1 MNNLELDYMPC
12 EHLPPWYREVLDYQ
26 QMCQTEGEQ
35 FALLAEEIN
44 RIADNF
50 FLQTMDLETV
60 ELWEGSLKII
70 PNPATETLQF
80 RRDRIINRISMRPP
94 YTLRFLYKKLD
105 ELIGPGLW
113 NVTVDYP
120 NYALYIE
127 SNVDGMG
134 YSQELIYTI
143 NHIKPA
149 HITFINSPIAKA
161 GILLNERVTEIS
173 YTWNYILNGQWLL
186 GQEPFA
192 DEEEVQVIKLPQ
204 VNSLTSA
211 LLTGVANFVSG
222 DVAAARLNGS
232 IMVDNINKSVENS
245 TLTITYQVT
254 PAMTTEVTQVELLA
268 ADGTV
273 LSSMS
278 AYVPVGDQT
287 PAVIKHVIPVQE
299 GVLTDADT

>member
-1 MNNLELDYMPC
+1 MNNLELDYLPC
-12 EHLPPWYREVLDYQ
+12 EQLPPWYREVLDYQ
-26 QMCQTEGEQ
+26 QMCQTIGAQ

-44 RIADNF
+44 RVADNF

-60 ELWEGSLKII
+60 QMWEGIFRI
-70 PNPATETLQF
+70 VANPATESLQF

-94 YTLRFLYKKLD
+94 FTLRFLYQKLD

-127 SNVDGMG
+127 SNVDGQG

-149 HITFINSPIAKA
+149 HITFINSPVAMS
-161 GILLNERVTEIS
+161 GIVLSERVSEIS
-173 YTWNYILNGQWLL
+173 YTWNYVLNGQWLL

-204 VNSLTSA
+204 TPSIQSA
-211 LLTGVANFVSG
+211 LLTGIADFVSG
-222 DVAAARLNGS
+222 DVVAARLNGS
-232 IMVDNINKSVENS
+232 IMVENINKSVSGS

-254 PAMTTEVTQVELLA
+254 QAMTTEITQVELLA

-273 LSSMS
+273 LTSMA
-278 AYVPVGDQT
+278 AYVPVT
-287 PAVIKHVIPVQE
+287 ETAVIKHVIPVQE
-299 GVLTDADT
+299 GIINADT

>member
-12 EHLPPWYREVLDYQ
+12 EHLPLWYREVLDYQ
-26 QMCQTEGEQ
+26 QMCNTIGAQ

-44 RIADNF
+44 RVADNF
-50 FLQTMDLETV
+50 FLQTMDVETV
-60 ELWEGSLKII
+60 QMWENIFRI
-70 PNPATETLQF
+70 VPNPATESLQF

-94 YTLRFLYKKLD
+94 FTLRFLYQKLD

-113 NVTVDYP
+113 SVTVDYP

-127 SNVDGMG
+127 SNVDGQG

-149 HITFINSPIAKA
+149 HITFINTPVATS
-161 GILLNERVTEIS
+161 GIVMNERVSQIS

-186 GQEPFA
+186 GAEPFA

-204 VNSLTSA
+204 VSSITPA
-211 LLTGVANFVSG
+211 LLTGVANFVSD
-222 DVAAARLNGS
+222 DVASARLNGS
-232 IMVDNINKSVENS
+232 IAVTNINKAVSGS

-254 PAMTTEVTQVELLA
+254 QAMTTEITQVELLA
-268 ADGTV
+268 GDGTV
-273 LSSMS
+273 LTSM
-278 AYVPVGDQT
+278 AAFVPVT
-287 PAVIKHVIPVQE
+287 ETVVLKHVIPVQE

>member
-1 MNNLELDYMPC
+1 MNNLELDYLPC
-12 EHLPPWYREVLDYQ
+12 EQLPPWYREVLDYQ
-26 QMCQTEGEQ
+26 QMCQTIGAQ

-44 RIADNF
+44 RVADNF

-60 ELWEGSLKII
+60 QMWEGIFRI
-70 PNPATETLQF
+70 AANPATESLQF

-94 YTLRFLYKKLD
+94 FTLRFLYQKLD

-113 NVTVDYP
+113 SVTVDYP

-127 SNVDGMG
+127 SNVDGQG

-149 HITFINSPIAKA
+149 HITFINSPVAMS
-161 GILLNERVTEIS
+161 GVVLSERVSEIS
-173 YTWNYILNGQWLL
+173 YTWNYVLNGQWLL

-204 VNSLTSA
+204 TPSIQSA
-211 LLTGVANFVSG
+211 LLTGIADFVSG
-222 DVAAARLNGS
+222 VVAAARLNGS
-232 IMVDNINKSVENS
+232 IMVENINKSVSGS

-254 PAMTTEVTQVELLA
+254 QAMTTEITQVELLA

-273 LSSMS
+273 LTSMS
-278 AYVPVGDQT
+278 AFVPVT
-287 PAVIKHVIPVQE
+287 ETAVIKHVIPVQE
-299 GVLTDADT
+299 GIINADT

>member
-1 MNNLELDYMPC
+1 MNNLELDYLPC
-12 EHLPPWYREVLDYQ
+12 EQLPPWYREVLDYQ
-26 QMCQTEGEQ
+26 QMCQTIGAQ

-44 RIADNF
+44 RVADNF

-60 ELWEGSLKII
+60 QMWEGIFRI
-70 PNPATETLQF
+70 VANPATESLQF

-94 YTLRFLYKKLD
+94 FTLRFLYQKLD

-127 SNVDGMG
+127 SNVDGQG

-149 HITFINSPIAKA
+149 HITFISSPVAMS
-161 GILLNERVTEIS
+161 GVVLSERVSEIS
-173 YTWNYILNGQWLL
+173 YTWNYVLDGQWLL

-204 VNSLTSA
+204 TPSIQSA
-211 LLTGVANFVSG
+211 LLTGVADFVSN
-222 DVAAARLNGS
+222 DVASARLNGS
-232 IMVDNINKSVENS
+232 IPVTALNKSVDGS

-254 PAMTTEVTQVELLA
+254 QAMTTEITQVELLA

-273 LSSMS
+273 LTSMA
-278 AYVPVGDQT
+278 AYVPVT
-287 PAVIKHVIPVQE
+287 ETAVIKHVIPVQE
-299 GVLTDADT
+299 GIINADT

>member
-1 MNNLELDYMPC
+1 MNNLELDYLPC
-12 EHLPPWYREVLDYQ
+12 EQLPPWYREVLDYQ
-26 QMCQTEGEQ
+26 QMCNTIGAQ
-35 FALLAEEIN
+35 FALLAEEIT
-44 RIADNF
+44 RVADNF

-60 ELWEGSLKII
+60 QMWEGIFRI
-70 PNPATETLQF
+70 VANPATESLQF

-94 YTLRFLYKKLD
+94 FTLRFLYQKLD

-127 SNVDGMG
+127 SNVDGQG

-149 HITFINSPIAKA
+149 HITFINSPVAMS
-161 GILLNERVTEIS
+161 GVVLSERVSEIS
-173 YTWNYILNGQWLL
+173 YTWNYVLDGQWLL

-204 VNSLTSA
+204 TPSIQSA
-211 LLTGVANFVSG
+211 LLTGIADFVSG

-232 IMVDNINKSVENS
+232 IMVENINKSVSGS

-254 PAMTTEVTQVELLA
+254 QAMTTEITQVELLA

-273 LSSMS
+273 LTSMS
-278 AYVPVGDQT
+278 AYVPVT
-287 PAVIKHVIPVQE
+287 ETAVIKHVIPVQE
-299 GVLTDADT
+299 GIINADT

>member
-1 MNNLELDYMPC
+1 MNNLELDYLPC
-12 EHLPPWYREVLDYQ
+12 EQLPPWYREVLDYQ
-26 QMCQTEGEQ
+26 QMCQTIGAQ

-44 RIADNF
+44 RVADNF

-60 ELWEGSLKII
+60 QMWEGIFRI
-70 PNPATETLQF
+70 VANPATESLQF

-94 YTLRFLYKKLD
+94 FTLRFLYSKLD

-127 SNVDGMG
+127 SNVDGQG

-149 HITFINSPIAKA
+149 HITFINSPVAMS
-161 GILLNERVTEIS
+161 GIVLSERVSEIS
-173 YTWNYILNGQWLL
+173 YTWNYVLNGQWLL

-204 VNSLTSA
+204 TPSIQSA
-211 LLTGVANFVSG
+211 LLTGIADFVSG

-232 IMVDNINKSVENS
+232 IMVENINKSVSGS

-254 PAMTTEVTQVELLA
+254 QAMTTEITQVELLA

-273 LSSMS
+273 LTSMS
-278 AYVPVGDQT
+278 AYVPVT
-287 PAVIKHVIPVQE
+287 ETAVIKHVIPVQE
-299 GVLTDADT
+299 GIINADT

>member
-1 MNNLELDYMPC
+1 MNNLELDYLPC
-12 EHLPPWYREVLDYQ
+12 EQLPPWYREVLDYQ
-26 QMCQTEGEQ
+26 QMCNTIGAQ

-44 RIADNF
+44 RVADNF

-60 ELWEGSLKII
+60 QMWEGIFRI
-70 PNPATETLQF
+70 VANPATESLQF

-94 YTLRFLYKKLD
+94 FTLRFLYQKLD

-127 SNVDGMG
+127 SNVDGQG

-149 HITFINSPIAKA
+149 HITFINSPVAMS
-161 GILLNERVTEIS
+161 GVVLSERVSEIS
-173 YTWNYILNGQWLL
+173 YTWNYVLNGQWLL

-204 VNSLTSA
+204 TPSIQSA
-211 LLTGVANFVSG
+211 LLTGIADFVSN

-232 IMVDNINKSVENS
+232 IMVENINKSVSGS

-254 PAMTTEVTQVELLA
+254 QAMTTEITQVELLA

-273 LSSMS
+273 LTSMA
-278 AYVPVGDQT
+278 AYVPVT
-287 PAVIKHVIPVQE
+287 ETAVIKHVIPVQE
-299 GVLTDADT
+299 GIINADT

>member
-1 MNNLELDYMPC
+1 MNNLELDYLPC
-12 EHLPPWYREVLDYQ
+12 EQLPPWYRDVLDYQ
-26 QMCQTEGEQ
+26 QMCNTIGAQ

-44 RIADNF
+44 RVADNF

-60 ELWEGSLKII
+60 QMWEGIFRI
-70 PNPATETLQF
+70 VANPATESLQF

-94 YTLRFLYKKLD
+94 FTLRFLYQKLD

-127 SNVDGMG
+127 SNVDGQG

-149 HITFINSPIAKA
+149 HITFINSPVAMS
-161 GILLNERVTEIS
+161 GVVLSERVSEIS
-173 YTWNYILNGQWLL
+173 YTWNYVLNGQWLL

-204 VNSLTSA
+204 TPSIQSA
-211 LLTGVANFVSG
+211 LLTGIADFVSG

-232 IMVDNINKSVENS
+232 IMVENINKSVSGS

-254 PAMTTEVTQVELLA
+254 QAMTTEITQVELLA

-273 LSSMS
+273 LTSMS
-278 AYVPVGDQT
+278 AYVPVT
-287 PAVIKHVIPVQE
+287 ETAVIKHVIPVQE
-299 GVLTDADT
+299 GIINADT

>member
-1 MNNLELDYMPC
+1 MNNLELDYLPC
-12 EHLPPWYREVLDYQ
+12 EQLPPWYREVLDYQ
-26 QMCQTEGEQ
+26 QMCNTIGAQ

-44 RIADNF
+44 RVADNF

-60 ELWEGSLKII
+60 QMWEGIFRI
-70 PNPATETLQF
+70 VANPATESLQF

-94 YTLRFLYKKLD
+94 FTLRFLYQKLD

-127 SNVDGMG
+127 SNVDGQG

-149 HITFINSPIAKA
+149 HITFINSPVAMS
-161 GILLNERVTEIS
+161 GVVLSERVSEIS
-173 YTWNYILNGQWLL
+173 YTWNYVLNGQWLL

-204 VNSLTSA
+204 TPSIQSA
-211 LLTGVANFVSG
+211 LLTGIADFVSG

-232 IMVDNINKSVENS
+232 IMVESINKSVSGS

-254 PAMTTEVTQVELLA
+254 QAMTTEITQVELLA

-273 LSSMS
+273 LTSMS
-278 AYVPVGDQT
+278 AYVPVT
-287 PAVIKHVIPVQE
+287 ETAVIKHVIPVQE
-299 GVLTDADT
+299 GIINADT

>member
-1 MNNLELDYMPC
+1 MNNLELDYLPC
-12 EHLPPWYREVLDYQ
+12 EQLPPWYREVLDYQ
-26 QMCQTEGEQ
+26 QMCQTIGAQ

-44 RIADNF
+44 RVADNF

-60 ELWEGSLKII
+60 QMWEGIFRI
-70 PNPATETLQF
+70 VANPATESLQF

-94 YTLRFLYKKLD
+94 FTLRFLYQKLD

-127 SNVDGMG
+127 SNVDGQG

-149 HITFINSPIAKA
+149 HITFINSPVAMS
-161 GILLNERVTEIS
+161 GVVLSERVSEIS
-173 YTWNYILNGQWLL
+173 YTWNYVLNGQWLL

-204 VNSLTSA
+204 TPSIQSA
-211 LLTGVANFVSG
+211 LLTGVADFVSN
-222 DVAAARLNGS
+222 DVASARLNGS
-232 IMVDNINKSVENS
+232 IPVTALNKSVDGS

-254 PAMTTEVTQVELLA
+254 QAMTTEITQVELLA

-273 LSSMS
+273 LTSMS
-278 AYVPVGDQT
+278 AYVPVT
-287 PAVIKHVIPVQE
+287 ETAVIKHVIPVQE
-299 GVLTDADT
+299 GIINADT

>member
-1 MNNLELDYMPC
+1 MNNLELDYLPC
-12 EHLPPWYREVLDYQ
+12 EQLPPWYREVLDYQ
-26 QMCQTEGEQ
+26 QMCQTIGAQ

-44 RIADNF
+44 RVADNF
-50 FLQTMDLETV
+50 FLQTMDVETV
-60 ELWEGSLKII
+60 QMWEGIFRI
-70 PNPATETLQF
+70 VANPATESLQF

-94 YTLRFLYKKLD
+94 FTLRFLYQKLD

-113 NVTVDYP
+113 SVTVDYP

-127 SNVDGMG
+127 SNVDGQG

-149 HITFINSPIAKA
+149 HITFINSPVAMS
-161 GILLNERVTEIS
+161 GVVLSERVSEIS
-173 YTWNYILNGQWLL
+173 YTWNYVLNGQWLL
-186 GQEPFA
+186 GQQPFA

-204 VNSLTSA
+204 TPSIQSA
-211 LLTGVANFVSG
+211 LLTGIADFVSG

-232 IMVDNINKSVENS
+232 IMVENINKSVSGS

-254 PAMTTEVTQVELLA
+254 QAMTTEITQVELLA

-273 LSSMS
+273 LTSMA
-278 AYVPVGDQT
+278 AYVPVT
-287 PAVIKHVIPVQE
+287 ETAVIKHVIPVQE
-299 GVLTDADT
+299 GIVNADT

>member
-1 MNNLELDYMPC
+1 MNNLELDYLPC
-12 EHLPPWYREVLDYQ
+12 EQLPPWYREVLDYQ
-26 QMCQTEGEQ
+26 QMCNTIGAQ

-44 RIADNF
+44 RVADNF

-60 ELWEGSLKII
+60 QMWEGIFRI
-70 PNPATETLQF
+70 VANPATESLQF

-94 YTLRFLYKKLD
+94 FTLRFLYQKLD

-113 NVTVDYP
+113 SVTVDYP

-127 SNVDGMG
+127 SNVDGQG

-149 HITFINSPIAKA
+149 HITFINSPVAMS
-161 GILLNERVTEIS
+161 GVVLSERVSEIS
-173 YTWNYILNGQWLL
+173 YTWNYVLNGQWLL

-204 VNSLTSA
+204 TPSIQSA
-211 LLTGVANFVSG
+211 LLTGIADFVSG

-232 IMVDNINKSVENS
+232 IMVENINKSVSGS

-254 PAMTTEVTQVELLA
+254 QAMTTEITQVELLA

-273 LSSMS
+273 LTSMS
-278 AYVPVGDQT
+278 AYVPVT
-287 PAVIKHVIPVQE
+287 ETAIIKHVIPVQE
-299 GVLTDADT
+299 GIINADT

>member
-1 MNNLELDYMPC
+1 MNNLELDYLPC
-12 EHLPPWYREVLDYQ
+12 EQLPPWYREVLDYQ
-26 QMCQTEGEQ
+26 QMCQTIGAQ

-44 RIADNF
+44 RVADNF

-60 ELWEGSLKII
+60 QMWEGIFRI
-70 PNPATETLQF
+70 VANPATESLQF

-94 YTLRFLYKKLD
+94 FTLRFLYQKLD

-127 SNVDGMG
+127 SNVDGQG

-149 HITFINSPIAKA
+149 HITFINSPVAMS
-161 GILLNERVTEIS
+161 GVVLSERVSEIS
-173 YTWNYILNGQWLL
+173 YTWNYVLNGQWLL

-204 VNSLTSA
+204 TPSIQSA
-211 LLTGVANFVSG
+211 LLTGIADFVSG

-232 IMVDNINKSVENS
+232 IMVENINKSVSGS

-254 PAMTTEVTQVELLA
+254 QAMTTEITQVELLA

-273 LSSMS
+273 LTSMA
-278 AYVPVGDQT
+278 AYVPVT
-287 PAVIKHVIPVQE
+287 ETAVIKHVIPVQE
-299 GVLTDADT
+299 GIVNADT

>member
-1 MNNLELDYMPC
+1 MNNLELDYLPC
-12 EHLPPWYREVLDYQ
+12 EQLPPWYREVLDYQ
-26 QMCQTEGEQ
+26 QMCQTIGAQ

-44 RIADNF
+44 RVADNF

-60 ELWEGSLKII
+60 QMWEGIFRI
-70 PNPATETLQF
+70 VANPATESLQF

-94 YTLRFLYKKLD
+94 FTLRFLYQKLD

-127 SNVDGMG
+127 SNVDGQG

-149 HITFINSPIAKA
+149 HITFINSPVAMS
-161 GILLNERVTEIS
+161 GVVLSERVSEIS
-173 YTWNYILNGQWLL
+173 YTWNYVLDGQWLL

-204 VNSLTSA
+204 TPSIQSA
-211 LLTGVANFVSG
+211 LLTGIADFVSG

-232 IMVDNINKSVENS
+232 IMVENINKSVSGS

-254 PAMTTEVTQVELLA
+254 QAMTTEITQVELLA

-273 LSSMS
+273 LTSMA
-278 AYVPVGDQT
+278 AYVPVT
-287 PAVIKHVIPVQE
+287 ETAVIKHVIPVQE
-299 GVLTDADT
+299 GIVNADT

>member
-1 MNNLELDYMPC
+1 MNNLELDYLPC
-12 EHLPPWYREVLDYQ
+12 EQLPPWYREVLDYQ
-26 QMCQTEGEQ
+26 QMCQTIGAQ

-44 RIADNF
+44 RVADNF

-60 ELWEGSLKII
+60 QMWEGIFRI
-70 PNPATETLQF
+70 VANPATESLQF

-94 YTLRFLYKKLD
+94 FTLRFLYQKLD

-127 SNVDGMG
+127 SNVDGQG

-149 HITFINSPIAKA
+149 HITFINSPVAMS
-161 GILLNERVTEIS
+161 GVVLSERVSEIS
-173 YTWNYILNGQWLL
+173 YTWNYVLNGQWLL

-204 VNSLTSA
+204 TPSIQSA
-211 LLTGVANFVSG
+211 LLTGIADFVSN

-232 IMVDNINKSVENS
+232 IMVENINKSVSGS

-254 PAMTTEVTQVELLA
+254 QAMTTEITQVELLA

-273 LSSMS
+273 LTSMA
-278 AYVPVGDQT
+278 AYVPVT
-287 PAVIKHVIPVQE
+287 ETAVIKHVIPVQE
-299 GVLTDADT
+299 GIINADT

>member
-1 MNNLELDYMPC
+1 MNNLELDYLPC
-12 EHLPPWYREVLDYQ
+12 EQLPPWYREVLDYQ
-26 QMCQTEGEQ
+26 QMCQTIGAQ

-44 RIADNF
+44 RVADNF

-60 ELWEGSLKII
+60 QMWEGIFRI
-70 PNPATETLQF
+70 AANPATESLQF

-94 YTLRFLYKKLD
+94 FTLRFLYQKLD

-127 SNVDGMG
+127 SNVDGQG

-149 HITFINSPIAKA
+149 HITFINSPVAMS
-161 GILLNERVTEIS
+161 GVVLSERVSEIS
-173 YTWNYILNGQWLL
+173 YTWNYVLNGQWLL

-204 VNSLTSA
+204 TPSIQSA
-211 LLTGVANFVSG
+211 LLTGIADFVSG

-232 IMVDNINKSVENS
+232 IMVENINKSVSGS

-254 PAMTTEVTQVELLA
+254 QAMTTEITQVELLA

-273 LSSMS
+273 LTSMA
-278 AYVPVGDQT
+278 AYVPVT
-287 PAVIKHVIPVQE
+287 ETAVIKHVIPVQE
-299 GVLTDADT
+299 GIINADT

>member
-1 MNNLELDYMPC
+1 MNNLELDYLPC
-12 EHLPPWYREVLDYQ
+12 EQLPPWYREVLDYQ
-26 QMCQTEGEQ
+26 QMCNTIGAQ
-35 FALLAEEIN
+35 FALLAEEIT
-44 RIADNF
+44 RVADNF

-60 ELWEGSLKII
+60 QMWEGIFRI
-70 PNPATETLQF
+70 VANPATESLQF

-94 YTLRFLYKKLD
+94 FTLRFLYQKLD

-127 SNVDGMG
+127 SNVDGQG

-149 HITFINSPIAKA
+149 HITFINSPVAMS
-161 GILLNERVTEIS
+161 GVVLSERVSEIS
-173 YTWNYILNGQWLL
+173 YTWNYILGQWAL
-186 GQEPFA
+186 GAEPFA

-204 VNSLTSA
+204 TPSIQSA
-211 LLTGVANFVSG
+211 LLTGVADFVSN
-222 DVAAARLNGS
+222 DVASARLNGS
-232 IMVDNINKSVENS
+232 IPVTALNKSVDGS

-254 PAMTTEVTQVELLA
+254 QAMTTEITQVELLA

-273 LSSMS
+273 LTSMS
-278 AYVPVGDQT
+278 AYVPVT
-287 PAVIKHVIPVQE
+287 ETAVIKHVIPVQE
-299 GVLTDADT
+299 GIVNADT

>member
-1 MNNLELDYMPC
+1 MNNLELDYLPC
-12 EHLPPWYREVLDYQ
+12 EQLPPWYREVLDYQ
-26 QMCQTEGEQ
+26 QMCQTIGAQ

-44 RIADNF
+44 RVADNF

-60 ELWEGSLKII
+60 QMWEGIFRI
-70 PNPATETLQF
+70 VANPATESLQF

-94 YTLRFLYKKLD
+94 FTLRFLYQKLD

-127 SNVDGMG
+127 SNVDGQG

-149 HITFINSPIAKA
+149 HITFINSPVAMS
-161 GILLNERVTEIS
+161 GIVLSERVSEIS
-173 YTWNYILNGQWLL
+173 YTWNYVLNGHWLL

-204 VNSLTSA
+204 TPSIQSA
-211 LLTGVANFVSG
+211 LLTGVADFVSN
-222 DVAAARLNGS
+222 DVASARLNGS
-232 IMVDNINKSVENS
+232 IPVTALNKSVSGS

-254 PAMTTEVTQVELLA
+254 QAMTTEITQVELLA

-273 LSSMS
+273 LTSMS
-278 AYVPVGDQT
+278 AYVPVT
-287 PAVIKHVIPVQE
+287 ETAVIKHVIPVQE
-299 GVLTDADT
+299 GIINADT

>member
-1 MNNLELDYMPC
+1 MNNLELDYLPC
-12 EHLPPWYREVLDYQ
+12 EQLPPWYREVLDYQ
-26 QMCQTEGEQ
+26 QMCNTIGAQ
-35 FALLAEEIN
+35 FALLAEEIT
-44 RIADNF
+44 RVADNF

-60 ELWEGSLKII
+60 QMWEGIFRI
-70 PNPATETLQF
+70 VATPATESLQF

-94 YTLRFLYKKLD
+94 FTLRFLYQKLD

-127 SNVDGMG
+127 SNVDGQG

-149 HITFINSPIAKA
+149 HITFINSPVAMS
-161 GILLNERVTEIS
+161 GVVLSERVSEIS
-173 YTWNYILNGQWLL
+173 YTWNYVLNGQWLL

-204 VNSLTSA
+204 TPSIQSA
-211 LLTGVANFVSG
+211 LLTGIADFVSN

-232 IMVDNINKSVENS
+232 IMVENINKSVSGS

-254 PAMTTEVTQVELLA
+254 QAMTTEITQVELLA

-273 LSSMS
+273 LTSMS
-278 AYVPVGDQT
+278 AYVPVT
-287 PAVIKHVIPVQE
+287 ETAVIKHVIPVQE
-299 GVLTDADT
+299 GIVNADT

>member
-1 MNNLELDYMPC
+1 MNNLELDYLPC
-12 EHLPPWYREVLDYQ
+12 EQLPPWYREVLDYQ
-26 QMCQTEGEQ
+26 QMCQTIGAQ

-44 RIADNF
+44 RVADNF

-60 ELWEGSLKII
+60 QMWEGIFRI
-70 PNPATETLQF
+70 VANPATESLQF

-94 YTLRFLYKKLD
+94 FTLRFLYQKLD

-127 SNVDGMG
+127 SNVDGQG

-149 HITFINSPIAKA
+149 HITFINSPVAMS
-161 GILLNERVTEIS
+161 GVVLSERVSEIS
-173 YTWNYILNGQWLL
+173 YTWNYVLNGQWLL

-204 VNSLTSA
+204 TPSIQSA
-211 LLTGVANFVSG
+211 LLTGIADYVSG

-232 IMVDNINKSVENS
+232 IMVENINKSVSGS

-254 PAMTTEVTQVELLA
+254 QAMTTEITQVELLA

-273 LSSMS
+273 LTSMA
-278 AYVPVGDQT
+278 AYVPVT
-287 PAVIKHVIPVQE
+287 ETAVIKHVIPVQE
-299 GVLTDADT
+299 GIINADT

>member
-1 MNNLELDYMPC
+1 MNNLELDYLPC

-44 RIADNF
+44 RVADNF

-60 ELWEGSLKII
+60 QMWEGIFRI
-70 PNPATETLQF
+70 VANPATESLQF

-94 YTLRFLYKKLD
+94 FTLRFLYQKLD

-113 NVTVDYP
+113 SVTVDYP

-127 SNVDGMG
+127 SNVDGQG

-149 HITFINSPIAKA
+149 HITFINSPVAMS
-161 GILLNERVTEIS
+161 GIVLSERVSEIS
-173 YTWNYILNGQWLL
+173 YTWNYVLDGQWLL

-204 VNSLTSA
+204 TPSIQSA
-211 LLTGVANFVSG
+211 LLTGIADFVSG

-232 IMVDNINKSVENS
+232 IMVENINKSVSGS

-254 PAMTTEVTQVELLA
+254 QAMTTEITQVELLA

-273 LSSMS
+273 LTSMS
-278 AYVPVGDQT
+278 AYVPVT
-287 PAVIKHVIPVQE
+287 ETAVIKHVIPVQE
-299 GVLTDADT
+299 GIINADT

>member
-1 MNNLELDYMPC
+1 MNNLELDYLPC
-12 EHLPPWYREVLDYQ
+12 EQLPPWYREVLDYQ
-26 QMCQTEGEQ
+26 QMCNTIGAQ
-35 FALLAEEIN
+35 FALLAEEIT
-44 RIADNF
+44 RVADNF

-60 ELWEGSLKII
+60 QMWEGIFRI
-70 PNPATETLQF
+70 VANPATESLQF

-94 YTLRFLYKKLD
+94 FTLRFLYQKLD

-127 SNVDGMG
+127 SNVDGQG

-149 HITFINSPIAKA
+149 HITFINSPVAMS
-161 GILLNERVTEIS
+161 GIVLSERVSEIS
-173 YTWNYILNGQWLL
+173 YTWNYVLNGQWLL

-204 VNSLTSA
+204 TPSIQSA
-211 LLTGVANFVSG
+211 LLTGIADFVSN

-232 IMVDNINKSVENS
+232 IMVENINKSVQDS

-254 PAMTTEVTQVELLA
+254 QAMTTEITQVELLA

-273 LSSMS
+273 LTSMA
-278 AYVPVGDQT
+278 AYVPVT
-287 PAVIKHVIPVQE
+287 ETAVIKHVIPVQE
-299 GVLTDADT
+299 GIVNADT

>member
-1 MNNLELDYMPC
+1 MNNLELDYLPC
-12 EHLPPWYREVLDYQ
+12 EQLPPWYREVLDYQ
-26 QMCQTEGEQ
+26 QMCNTIGAQ

-44 RIADNF
+44 RVADNF

-60 ELWEGSLKII
+60 QMWEGIFRI
-70 PNPATETLQF
+70 VANPATESLQF

-94 YTLRFLYKKLD
+94 FTLRFLYQKLD

-127 SNVDGMG
+127 SNVDGQG

-149 HITFINSPIAKA
+149 HITFINSPVAMS
-161 GILLNERVTEIS
+161 GVVLSERVSEIS
-173 YTWNYILNGQWLL
+173 YTWNYVLDGQWLL

-204 VNSLTSA
+204 TPSIQSA
-211 LLTGVANFVSG
+211 LLTGVADFVSN
-222 DVAAARLNGS
+222 DVASARLNGS
-232 IMVDNINKSVENS
+232 IPVTALNKSVDGS

-254 PAMTTEVTQVELLA
+254 QAMTTEITQVELLA

-273 LSSMS
+273 LTSMA
-278 AYVPVGDQT
+278 AYVPVT
-287 PAVIKHVIPVQE
+287 ETAVIKHVIPVQE
-299 GVLTDADT
+299 GIVNADT

>member
-1 MNNLELDYMPC
+1 MNNLELDYLPC
-12 EHLPPWYREVLDYQ
+12 EQLPPWYREVLDYQ
-26 QMCQTEGEQ
+26 QMCQTIGAQ

-44 RIADNF
+44 RVADNF

-60 ELWEGSLKII
+60 QMWEGIFRI
-70 PNPATETLQF
+70 VANPATESLQF

-94 YTLRFLYKKLD
+94 FTLRFLYQKLD

-113 NVTVDYP
+113 SVTVDYP

-127 SNVDGMG
+127 SNVDGQG

-149 HITFINSPIAKA
+149 HITFINSPVAMS
-161 GILLNERVTEIS
+161 GVVLSERVSEIS
-173 YTWNYILNGQWLL
+173 YTWNYVLNGQWLL

-204 VNSLTSA
+204 TPSIQSA
-211 LLTGVANFVSG
+211 LLTGIADFVSG

-232 IMVDNINKSVENS
+232 IMVESINKSVS
-245 TLTITYQVT
+245 GSRLTITYQVT
-254 PAMTTEVTQVELLA
+254 QAMTTEITQVELLA

-273 LSSMS
+273 LTSMS
-278 AYVPVGDQT
+278 AYVPVT
-287 PAVIKHVIPVQE
+287 ETAVIKHVIPVQE
-299 GVLTDADT
+299 GIINADT

>member
-1 MNNLELDYMPC
+1 MNNLELDYLPC
-12 EHLPPWYREVLDYQ
+12 EQLPPWYREVLDYQ
-26 QMCQTEGEQ
+26 QMCQTIGAQ

-44 RIADNF
+44 RVADNF

-60 ELWEGSLKII
+60 QMWEGIFRI
-70 PNPATETLQF
+70 VANPATESLQF

-94 YTLRFLYKKLD
+94 FTLRFLYQKLD

-113 NVTVDYP
+113 SVTVDYP

-127 SNVDGMG
+127 SNVDGQG

-149 HITFINSPIAKA
+149 HITFINSPVAMS
-161 GILLNERVTEIS
+161 GIVLSERVSEIS
-173 YTWNYILNGQWLL
+173 YTWNYVLNGQWLL

-204 VNSLTSA
+204 TPSIQSA
-211 LLTGVANFVSG
+211 LLTGIADFVSD
-222 DVAAARLNGS
+222 DVAAAQLNGS
-232 IMVDNINKSVENS
+232 IMVENINKSVSGS

-254 PAMTTEVTQVELLA
+254 QAMTTEITQVELLA

-273 LSSMS
+273 LTSMS
-278 AYVPVGDQT
+278 AYVPVT
-287 PAVIKHVIPVQE
+287 ETAVIKHVIPVQE
-299 GVLTDADT
+299 GIINADT